1 MRTLHLYLTRQVIL
15 TLMMT
20 VGVFTLVLLLGNV
33 LKEIVTLLVTGKV
46 GLGVI
51 LKAIG
56 LLIPYVMAYVLPFA
70 LLTATL
76 LTFGRFSAD
85 NELTAVRASGV
96 SLVSLVAPVV
106 LVSILVS
113 LLCAW
118 FNLKIAPE
126 CRVAYKRL
134 IMEVGAQSASNLIT
148 EERFIDEIP
157 GIVLYV
163 RKRDGNDLT
172 DVRLY
177 KLEKNEIVSR
187 TSAPE
192 AKINLDPA
200 KNTISFTLFNPIM
213 EFRSTHSGQA
223 IQSTNAP
230 DGSTNAPETTP
241 DPVDDWH
248 PVRSSE
254 FSTDPIDLNILMKAN
269 RGPSLSEMSHK
280 QLLQELTQRREQG
293 IDITPVRFH
302 LHRQVAFSF
311 AGIGFALIGIPL
323 GIRAHR
329 RETSIGMAISLVL
342 VLLYYS
348 FFIFGEAMQNRP
360 AMHPWVLVW
369 IPNIIFQVAG
379 IIMLWRANRQG

>member
-1 MRTLHLYLTRQVIL
+1 MRTLHFYLTRQVIL
-15 TLMMT
+15 TLVMT
-20 VGVFTLVLLLGNV
+20 VSVFTLILLLGNS
-33 LKEIVTLLVTGKV
+33 LKEILALMVTGKV
-46 GLGVI
+46 GFGMI
-51 LKAIG
+51 LKLIG
-56 LLIPYVMAYVLPFA
+56 LLIPYVMAYALPFA

-96 SLVSLVAPVV
+96 SLVSLVAPVI
-106 LVSILVS
+106 LLSIMVS

-118 FNLKIAPE
+118 FNLKIAPD
-126 CRVAYKRL
+126 CRLAFKSL
-134 IMEVGAQSASNLIT
+134 FEEVGVKNVSNLIT
-148 EERFIDEIP
+148 EDRFIDEIP

-177 KLEKNEIVSR
+177 KLEKNEIISR

-192 AKINLDPA
+192 AKINLDLVR
-200 KNTISFTLFNPIM
+200 NTISFTLFNPIT
-213 EFRSTHSGQA
+213 EFRSTRSVPRA
-223 IQSTNAP
+223 SETNVIDLSTNITEVVGESE
-230 DGSTNAPETTP
+230 DE
-241 DPVDDWH
+241 WH

-254 FSTDPIDLNILMKAN
+254 FATDPIDLNVLLKA
-269 RGPSLSEMSHK
+269 RREPPLSEMSHTK
-280 QLLQELTQRREQG
+280 LLQEVAKRQAQG
-293 IDITPVRFH
+293 IDVTPARFH

-311 AGIGFALIGIPL
+311 ASVGFALIGIPL

-329 RETSIGMAISLVL
+329 RETSIGMAISLLL

-348 FFIFGEAMQNRP
+348 FFILGEAMQNRP
-360 AMHPWVLVW
+360 AMHPWMWVW

-379 IIMLWRANRQG
+379 CAMLWRANRQG